1 MICLTEAE
9 QRIMEILWE
18 KSPRTLDEITR
29 EVFSEN
35 HWTIHAI
42 QILLKRLIQ
51 KEAVREEKV
60 LGLPVYSSEKSIQET
75 AVISPEK
82 AWSGFFCNEAALLIN
97 PKGKRTERKD
107 SEHEKHPS
115 AGAGL

>member
-1 MICLTEAE
+1 VIYLTEAE
-9 QRIMEILWE
+9 RRIMDILWE
-18 KSPRTLDEITR
+18 KSPRTFDEITR
-29 EVFSEN
+29 EVSSEK
-35 HWTIHAI
+35 HWTIHAV

-51 KEAVREEKV
+51 KETVREDKV
-60 LGLPVYSSEKSIQET
+60 LGLPVYSSGKSIQET

-82 AWSGFFCNEAALLIN
+82 AWSGFFCNETALLIN
-97 PKGKRTERKD
+97 PKRKRTERKD

>member
-1 MICLTEAE
+1 MQNYKGLT
-9 QRIMEILWE
+9 
-18 KSPRTLDEITR
+18 
-29 EVFSEN
+29 
-35 HWTIHAI
+35 
-42 QILLKRLIQ
+42 Q
-51 KEAVREEKV
+51 KEAVLAENKLEQ
-60 LGLPVYSSEKSIQET
+60 PEYSSEKSIQET